1 MKDKKRVILVVMDSL
16 GAGAMPDAAEYGDEG
31 SHTLNHIVEK
41 LPGIKIP
48 NLIKLGMAGI
58 DGVNIP
64 AGKDTMP
71 EASFGRAAE
80 KSSGKDTIT
89 GHWEIAGI
97 ITEVPFQT
105 FTDTGFPAHFIEEFE
120 NRIGRKVL
128 GNYSASGTEIIE
140 TFGEEHRK
148 TGYPIVYTSADSVFQ
163 IAANTEVIPLEEL
176 YEICRTARELLVGDV
191 LVGRVIARPFVERD
205 GVYTRT
211 SDRKDYSVDPP
222 KDTVLD
228 EIKKAGQEVCAVG
241 KISDI
246 FNGNGIT
253 DYIHTKDNQQG
264 VDAVIEYLKTCEKG
278 LIFANLV
285 DFDAKYGH
293 RRDPEGY
300 GHALEA
306 FDARIPDI
314 MAAMGDDDIM
324 ILCADHGNDPVH
336 TGWNHTREYVP
347 VLFYGKNIMV
357 NNNLGTLDSFA
368 DIGAT
373 ICDHLGVKT
382 DTEGESVLSRIIKQV

>member
-1 MKDKKRVILVVMDSL
+1 MSDKKRAILVVMDSL
-16 GAGAMPDAAEYGDEG
+16 GAGAMPDAALYGDEG
-31 SHTLNHIVEK
+31 SCTLNHIVEK
-41 LPGIKIP
+41 LPDIQIP
-48 NLIKLGMAGI
+48 NLLKMGLADIEGI
-58 DGVNIP
+58 VIP
-64 AGKDTMP
+64 AGKDVMP
-71 EASFGRAAE
+71 EASYGRAAE
-80 KSSGKDTIT
+80 RSEGKDTIT
-89 GHWEIAGI
+89 GHWELAGI

-105 FTDTGFPAHFIEEFE
+105 FTDTGFPDSFIAEFE
-120 NRIGRKVL
+120 KRIGRKVL

-140 TFGEEHRK
+140 TFGEEHKK

-176 YEICRTARELLVGDV
+176 YEICSIARELLVGDV
-191 LVGRVIARPFVERD
+191 LVGRVIARPFVEKD

-222 KDTVLD
+222 RDTVLD
-228 EIKKAGQEVCAVG
+228 DIKNAGLQVCGVG

-253 DYIHTKDNQQG
+253 DSVHTKDNQQG
-264 VDAVIEYLKTCEKG
+264 VDAVIRYLDTCEKG

-300 GHALEA
+300 GHALEE
-306 FDARIPDI
+306 FDARIPEIIDSMEDQDI
-314 MAAMGDDDIM
+314 L

-336 TGWNHTREYVP
+336 AGWNHTREYIP
-347 VLFYGKNIMV
+347 VIFYGKNIMV

-373 ICDHLGVKT
+373 ICDYLGVPT
-382 DTEGESVLSRIIKQV
+382 QAEGKSLLSRILK